1 MSGKASSSPFGAQ
14 LAASS
19 AVTASLEEQMEAAR
33 REGERLRELMAA
45 QELSEAAEAA
55 PDAEAADYATLLAE
69 ADAALAPSEGAPT
82 TPAPAPTTA
91 ELLAL
96 ASGGPA
102 PLETARARTCSVC
115 REDPYELRTQLV
127 PCTAC
132 GAPAHAAC
140 AGLRAIPF
148 RGTSKTDRANRELF
162 VLAPRGYFSE
172 KSRRRRGHDVENLFE
187 TGARLR

>member
-69 ADAALAPSEGAPT
+69 ADAALAPSEGAPSGEA
-82 TPAPAPTTA
+82 TP
-91 ELLAL
+91 
-96 ASGGPA
+96 
-102 PLETARARTCSVC
+102 
-115 REDPYELRTQLV
+115 
-127 PCTAC
+127 
-132 GAPAHAAC
+132 
-140 AGLRAIPF
+140 
-148 RGTSKTDRANRELF
+148 
-162 VLAPRGYFSE
+162 
-172 KSRRRRGHDVENLFE
+172 
-187 TGARLR
+187 